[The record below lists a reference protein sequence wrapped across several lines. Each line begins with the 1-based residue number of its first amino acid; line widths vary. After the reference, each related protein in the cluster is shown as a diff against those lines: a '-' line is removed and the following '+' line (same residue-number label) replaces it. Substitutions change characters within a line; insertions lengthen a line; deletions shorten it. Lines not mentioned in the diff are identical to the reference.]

1 MTRKLYY
8 FLASLLFVICLILS
22 CEEDPEI
29 HDFEIAPLQIYLRTN
44 INGAPFLMNMPV
56 YTDHIGR
63 TYQVELLKF
72 YLSNWFLEKNNGLM
86 VELADVCLL
95 DYSNDSLLVINTTLD
110 TGQYVQLHFG
120 LGLDPSLNASDP
132 VSFVSS
138 HPLSIAQNT
147 YWTWSSK
154 YKFFMLEGR
163 VALLDNTI
171 PDQIFSYHSGFDTLY
186 REINLPL
193 DDFFIGSKG
202 AFISLEMDLGKVI
215 NGSAGTINLVENSF
229 SHSIEN
235 FEIVETLSDNILDA
249 FSIID

>member
-1 MTRKLYY
+1 MI
-8 FLASLLFVICLILS
+8 VICLIFS
-22 CEEDPEI
+22 CEEDPKI
-29 HDFEIAPLQIYLRTN
+29 HDFELAPLQISLRTN
-44 INGAPFLMNMPV
+44 INGAPFIMNVPN

-63 TYQVELLKF
+63 PYQVELLKF
-72 YLSNWFLEKNNGLM
+72 YLSNLFLEKNNGSM
-86 VELADVCLL
+86 VELAKVCLL
-95 DYSNDSLLVINTTLD
+95 DYSNDSLLIINTTLD
-110 TGQYVQLHFG
+110 TGQYVKLHFG
-120 LGLDPSLNASDP
+120 LGLDPTLNASDP
-132 VSFVSS
+132 VNFVSS

-163 VALLDNTI
+163 VALSDNTI
-171 PDQIFSYHSGFDTLY
+171 PDQVFSYHSGFDTLY

-193 DDFFIGSKG
+193 DDFFIGSEG
-202 AFISLEMDLGKVI
+202 ALISLEMDLGKVI

-235 FEIVETLSDNILDA
+235 FEIVETLSNNILDA